1 MAMLANGEADVGV
14 VRVRKTLELKPDL
27 LTGLTPFVWLLA
39 AHPEPGA
46 RRPADAR
53 TLAEQIVSATSGR
66 DPAALDAL
74 AACHAALG
82 SFEDAVR
89 LASAAE
95 VATRASPP
103 AMREAIRARIALYR
117 AGHAFTL
124 PR

>member
-66 DPAALDAL
+66 DPAAL
-74 AACHAALG
+74 G

-117 AGHAFTL
+117 AGQAFTL